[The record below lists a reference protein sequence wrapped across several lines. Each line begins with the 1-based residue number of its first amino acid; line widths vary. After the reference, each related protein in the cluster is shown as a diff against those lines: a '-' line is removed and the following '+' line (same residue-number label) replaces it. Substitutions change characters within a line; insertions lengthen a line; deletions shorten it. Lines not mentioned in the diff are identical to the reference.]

1 MDIND
6 LRKIFGGMPI
16 ESLNAAQILQNKKN
30 RNILIGGIAIGA
42 FILGAYAMHEYYKFK
57 DKSKNKVSFL

>member
-1 MDIND
+1 MDVND

-16 ESLNAAQILQNKKN
+16 ESLNAAQILQKKKN
-30 RNILIGGIAIGA
+30 RNTQTVVVAIGA

-57 DKSKNKVSFL
+57 DKSKNKVSFS